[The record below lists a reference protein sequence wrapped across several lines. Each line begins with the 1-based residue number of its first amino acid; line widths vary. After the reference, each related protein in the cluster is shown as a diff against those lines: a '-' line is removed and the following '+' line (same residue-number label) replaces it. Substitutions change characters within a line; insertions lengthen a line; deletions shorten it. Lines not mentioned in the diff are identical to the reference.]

1 MVPATEVG
9 RSCGGLIELARS
21 ASALN
26 ADTVTGTVCAFSLT
40 RRAVTTISPMPE
52 SVGVS
57 VAGGTDG
64 MLPPTEPVGAPC
76 AAAATDEP
84 RNAADATQFNQID
97 RASCRERRCQY
108 VEISVVAAS
117 INKKKQTENIEQHN
131 LNKYQKT
138 TQQNS

>member
-1 MVPATEVG
+1 MKIPANEVC
-9 RSCGGLIELARS
+9 RSCGWLIELTRS

-64 MLPPTEPVGAPC
+64 MFPPTEPVGAPVSSR
-76 AAAATDEP
+76 AEGRRGEGLVHTGEVGW
-84 RNAADATQFNQID
+84 AD
-97 RASCRERRCQY
+97 
-108 VEISVVAAS
+108 
-117 INKKKQTENIEQHN
+117 
-131 LNKYQKT
+131 
-138 TQQNS
+138 

>member
-1 MVPATEVG
+1 MKIPANEVC
-9 RSCGGLIELARS
+9 RSCGWLIELARS

-64 MLPPTEPVGAPC
+64 MLPPTEPVCAPC
-76 AAAATDEP
+76 AAATPDEP
-84 RNAADATQFNQID
+84 RTAADATQIG
-97 RASCRERRCQY
+97 RAHVCTPVTNAHLVCRLLLE
-108 VEISVVAAS
+108 
-117 INKKKQTENIEQHN
+117 KKK
-131 LNKYQKT
+131 
-138 TQQNS
+138 

>member
-1 MVPATEVG
+1 MSEFAFVGAPEPARKRAATEVC
-9 RSCGGLIELARS
+9 RSCGWLIELARS

-64 MLPPTEPVGAPC
+64 MLPPTEHVGAPC
-76 AAAATDEP
+76 VAATPDEP
-84 RNAADATQFNQID
+84 RTAADATQF
-97 RASCRERRCQY
+97 
-108 VEISVVAAS
+108 
-117 INKKKQTENIEQHN
+117 
-131 LNKYQKT
+131 
-138 TQQNS
+138 TQP